1 MELKDIKGIGA
12 ARLGSLNEAGI
23 FSCEDLLN
31 HFPKKYYDFNSTEA
45 FCDDGAYR
53 MLKVKLNGDAKVV
66 RARGNLNFV
75 SVAATDNAG
84 NKITLVWFNQ
94 TFLKATLHAGDEL
107 FVYGK
112 NSNSKHNTFNV
123 SMHKKASD
131 EDADGL
137 FSVYKTFNGLGQA
150 TIKNCVNACLSGAE
164 VNSFL
169 TPEIEKFLGEISLM
183 DGFRLIHMPK
193 SLIDV
198 DKGFERVSL
207 ERAIVYAY
215 INERRLIFEKQPRKV
230 WLSNIEAEFEKFC
243 KIVPFLLTNSQKTAI
258 EALNCDFCS
267 DTSCNRLIQ
276 GDTGSGKT
284 LVALWA
290 MFLAA
295 ENGYQSVLIA
305 PTQILATQHF
315 LLANALFKNCNFGI
329 EILKNGQKIDER
341 REILRK
347 IRSGDA
353 KMVFATTSVLSDE
366 VVFGNLQIVVGDEQH
381 RFGVNERARLAGKSA
396 AVDFISLS
404 ATPIPRSVSL
414 VLFGGLDITRMEARP
429 FDFNIQTNIVSQNKI
444 MDMWRFILAQ
454 TEEGRTCFVVC
465 PKIDDDEEKDEIMS
479 TTKLTKSLKTI
490 FGDAVAELNG
500 KMKDEKKNAL
510 LADFKAGKIKVL
522 VATTVVEVGI
532 DSADAGVIVIMNPE
546 RFGLATLHQL
556 RGRVGRDG
564 RKGYCFCAV
573 TNPIA
578 PKALERLKFFKD
590 HLNGFEIADY
600 DLKTRGAGDIYGTR
614 QHGIE
619 SAIDIDL
626 STYTKAQKI
635 LQTIKTDPHILARLE
650 VQAEK
655 LSNALTRDIALN

>member
-1 MELKDIKGIGA
+1 MELKDINGIGV
-12 ARLGSLNEAGI
+12 ARLRSFNEAGI

-75 SVAATDNAG
+75 SAAATDNAG

-137 FSVYKTFNGLGQA
+137 FAVYKTFDGMGQA
-150 TIKNCVNACLSGAE
+150 TIKNCMYACLSGAE

-169 TPEIEKFLGEISLM
+169 TPEIEKVLGEISLM

-230 WLSNIEAEFEKFC
+230 WLSNIETEFEKFC

-341 REILRK
+341 RAILRK

-366 VVFGNLQIVVGDEQH
+366 VVFKNLQIVVGDEQH

-522 VATTVVEVGI
+522 VATTVIEVGI

-635 LQTIKTDPHILARLE
+635 LQTIKADPQILARLE

>member
-1 MELKDIKGIGA
+1 M
-12 ARLGSLNEAGI
+12 
-23 FSCEDLLN
+23 
-31 HFPKKYYDFNSTEA
+31 
-45 FCDDGAYR
+45 
-53 MLKVKLNGDAKVV
+53 
-66 RARGNLNFV
+66 
-75 SVAATDNAG
+75 
-84 NKITLVWFNQ
+84 
-94 TFLKATLHAGDEL
+94 
-107 FVYGK
+107 
-112 NSNSKHNTFNV
+112 
-123 SMHKKASD
+123 
-131 EDADGL
+131 
-137 FSVYKTFNGLGQA
+137 
-150 TIKNCVNACLSGAE
+150 
-164 VNSFL
+164 
-169 TPEIEKFLGEISLM
+169 
-183 DGFRLIHMPK
+183 
-193 SLIDV
+193 
-198 DKGFERVSL
+198 
-207 ERAIVYAY
+207 
-215 INERRLIFEKQPRKV
+215 
-230 WLSNIEAEFEKFC
+230 
-243 KIVPFLLTNSQKTAI
+243 
-258 EALNCDFCS
+258 
-267 DTSCNRLIQ
+267 SCNRLIQ

-284 LVALWA
+284 LVAIWA

-315 LLANALFKNCNFGI
+315 LLANVLFKNCNFGI

-341 REILRK
+341 RAILRK

-366 VVFGNLQIVVGDEQH
+366 VVFKNLQIVVGDEQH

-619 SAIDIDL
+619 SAFDIDL

-635 LQTIKTDPHILARLE
+635 LQTIKADPQILARLE

>member
-1 MELKDIKGIGA
+1 M
-12 ARLGSLNEAGI
+12 
-23 FSCEDLLN
+23 
-31 HFPKKYYDFNSTEA
+31 
-45 FCDDGAYR
+45 
-53 MLKVKLNGDAKVV
+53 
-66 RARGNLNFV
+66 
-75 SVAATDNAG
+75 
-84 NKITLVWFNQ
+84 
-94 TFLKATLHAGDEL
+94 
-107 FVYGK
+107 
-112 NSNSKHNTFNV
+112 
-123 SMHKKASD
+123 
-131 EDADGL
+131 
-137 FSVYKTFNGLGQA
+137 
-150 TIKNCVNACLSGAE
+150 
-164 VNSFL
+164 
-169 TPEIEKFLGEISLM
+169 
-183 DGFRLIHMPK
+183 
-193 SLIDV
+193 
-198 DKGFERVSL
+198 
-207 ERAIVYAY
+207 
-215 INERRLIFEKQPRKV
+215 
-230 WLSNIEAEFEKFC
+230 
-243 KIVPFLLTNSQKTAI
+243 
-258 EALNCDFCS
+258 
-267 DTSCNRLIQ
+267 
-276 GDTGSGKT
+276 
-284 LVALWA
+284 
-290 MFLAA
+290 
-295 ENGYQSVLIA
+295 
-305 PTQILATQHF
+305 
-315 LLANALFKNCNFGI
+315 
-329 EILKNGQKIDER
+329 
-341 REILRK
+341 
-347 IRSGDA
+347 
-353 KMVFATTSVLSDE
+353 
-366 VVFGNLQIVVGDEQH
+366 
-381 RFGVNERARLAGKSA
+381 
-396 AVDFISLS
+396 
-404 ATPIPRSVSL
+404 
-414 VLFGGLDITRMEARP
+414 
-429 FDFNIQTNIVSQNKI
+429 
-444 MDMWRFILAQ
+444 AQ

-635 LQTIKTDPHILARLE
+635 LQTIKADPQILARLE

>member
-1 MELKDIKGIGA
+1 MELKDIKGIGV
-12 ARLGSLNEAGI
+12 ARLRSFNEAGI

-31 HFPKKYYDFNSTEA
+31 HFPKRYYDFNSTEA

-75 SVAATDNAG
+75 SAAATDNAG

-150 TIKNCVNACLSGAE
+150 TIKNCMYACLSGAE

-169 TPEIEKFLGEISLM
+169 TPEIEKVLGEISLM
-183 DGFRLIHMPK
+183 DGFRLIHMPN
-193 SLIDV
+193 SLTDV

-230 WLSNIEAEFEKFC
+230 WLSNIETEFEKFC

-366 VVFGNLQIVVGDEQH
+366 VVFKNLQIVVGDEQH

-522 VATTVVEVGI
+522 VATTVIEVGI

-619 SAIDIDL
+619 SAFDIDL

-635 LQTIKTDPHILARLE
+635 LQTIKADPQILARLE